1 MKRISTILSITLF
14 ATSWLAGQ
22 DEPSAEQAE
31 EVPSSPP
38 IEKIGPKPFIS
49 DKQLVQTEIEAESLR
64 AEITEEKGYLIGVGS
79 VRMVATNLEITCN
92 QIEVFTDVKDKDGN
106 DTIGDISSINKIIAT
121 GNVRIVQDQ
130 RSATAGLAEVY
141 PNDDFILLDQD
152 PILYQGAI
160 TIDGTGAQLKIH
172 RGNGRV
178 EWIGDPNNKIHISAP
193 PLEDLGFE
201 KNDDSIVP
209 ESDEETAD
217 SEAAADLEETESEV
231 GDNESKKPKRPKNN

>member
-1 MKRISTILSITLF
+1 MKRISLTLSIAVF
-14 ATSWLAGQ
+14 ASGWLLGQ
-22 DEPSAEQAE
+22 DEPAAESAEE
-31 EVPSSPP
+31 PPSQPP
-38 IEKIGPKPFIS
+38 VEQPGPKPFIS
-49 DKQLVQTEIEAESLR
+49 DKPLVQTEIEAESLR

-106 DTIGDISSINKIIAT
+106 DTIGDISSINQIIAT

-130 RSATAGLAEVY
+130 RTATAGLAEVY
-141 PNDDFILLDQD
+141 PNEDFILLDKN

-193 PLEDLGFE
+193 PLKDLGFE
-201 KNDDSIVP
+201 KDEESIVP
-209 ESDEETAD
+209 GTDPSSSEPDAASD
-217 SEAAADLEETESEV
+217 SESTATEKATE
-231 GDNESKKPKRPKNN
+231 DSKKPKRGKNN